1 MHKLLAP
8 HLALLLILA
17 GGPAAAQV
25 TVNPNALDPATPPA
39 AKPAPRPQPARPPAA
54 AKPPIAA
61 PPVAAPQPPPP
72 TLPAIPQVAPA
83 APVIPPA
90 IAVPTRP
97 SPPLA
102 PVAIAADAPG
112 VASNITDGI
121 RLTFGA
127 GRAEMNQATADAVR
141 GLARAI
147 AAKGQPTATYTVS
160 SLASGAADDSSAAR
174 RLSLTRG
181 LAVRSLLITEGIAST
196 RIFVRALGLATDTPA
211 DRVDIV
217 VGKPAS

>member
-1 MHKLLAP
+1 MHKLIVP
-8 HLALLLILA
+8 PLALLLALS
-17 GGPAAAQV
+17 GSPVAAQV
-25 TVNPNALDPATPPA
+25 TVNPNALDPAAPPA
-39 AKPAPRPQPARPPAA
+39 AKPAPRPQPARPPAV
-54 AKPPIAA
+54 K
-61 PPVAAPQPPPP
+61 PPVATPQPPPP
-72 TLPAIPQVAPA
+72 VLPAIPQVAPT

-90 IAVPTRP
+90 TAVPARP
-97 SPPLA
+97 APPPG

-147 AAKGQPTATYTVS
+147 AAKGQPSATYTVT

-181 LAVRSLLITEGIAST
+181 LAIRSLLINEGVVST

-211 DRVDIV
+211 DRTDIV
-217 VGKPAS
+217 VGKPTP